1 VDAQREEKIFKA
13 LCGNGKEKMAKA
25 IVASSNGDGKRN
37 PVVAWWTEFMD
48 FLSDVR
54 GEMRKVVTPSRKE
67 VEATT
72 TVVLIAVMLFGIY
85 FFVCDSIFQVGLR
98 TLINKLSGTH

>member
-1 VDAQREEKIFKA
+1 MEAKSFGSVREWKK
-13 LCGNGKEKMAKA
+13 KMAKA
-25 IVASSNGDGKRN
+25 IVAGSNGSEKRN
-37 PVVAWWTEFMD
+37 PLTAWWTEFTD

-72 TVVLIAVMLFGIY
+72 TVVLIAVILFGIY
-85 FFVCDSIFQVGLR
+85 FFICDSIFSIGLKA
-98 TLINKLSGTH
+98 LINKLSGTH